1 MESVRKAL
9 WMLEMASRQRRYGY
23 RRRACGGREKL
34 FKALMK
40 FSLVPVLVAA
50 ATLAQAAQ
58 LSTDARSAIPHDV
71 QQLVVIDYNA
81 MQNSNAAMQLRDK
94 VMPPEL
100 KQFETALLKSGL
112 NDNNDVNTLA
122 FVLFRSGTSS
132 DSLDT
137 VGIAQGQFDTQTI
150 LANFRKEKIKPTV
163 LRSNHIYP
171 MGRSGMVLCFVDP
184 STMVFGGN
192 DAVKKA
198 LNARDGY
205 APSMLTNSPMMSAM
219 RSVDSEDLWSILDSQ
234 GTQTMMRQV
243 LGQAGSVTNYDTVKK
258 RLQQSWYY
266 MDFEHGVHFN
276 LTILTGDTFTAATMS
291 SLLTAAIL
299 VRKMSST
306 AAEKAALNDTT
317 VTSSSGQ
324 LAINFAASDTEFMS
338 LLQSPLFKDVVHD

>member
-1 MESVRKAL
+1 
-9 WMLEMASRQRRYGY
+9 MLEMASRQRRYGN

-40 FSLVPVLVAA
+40 FSFVPVLLAA

-71 QQLVVIDYNA
+71 QQLVVIDYSA

-243 LGQAGSVTNYDTVKK
+243 LGQAGSVTNFDTVKK
-258 RLQQSWYY
+258 RLQQSWYS

-317 VTSSSGQ
+317 VSSSSGQ

-338 LLQSPLFKDVVHD
+338 LLQSPLFKDVVHN

>member
-40 FSLVPVLVAA
+40 FSLVLVLVAA